1 MKEKN
6 EFFASIAG
14 IKIKIIGD
22 NSLSKAIANDLEA
35 TLVSDNNYYHISIEI
50 KDDNVSNYQPKVFS
64 AKGSMN
70 FNESKYFVD
79 YLNEMNYLIENLFDS
94 ETVKIKINPNEKS
107 IKKRIKKFLGNKIII
122 EKNTILS
129 YALFWYVFHFELV
142 KGEKSFIHAG
152 LFEAKDGATIISGT
166 GGCGKTSTLFK
177 ILEDNNTKY
186 ISEDFGI
193 IDVKGYCY
201 YNPKPVSIYASD
213 MEFGQSILKDFYNSF
228 TLAEKILWTF
238 KRKVLGI
245 NPMIKAKPKKLMN
258 GRIGEKS
265 KIKNVLYFIRNNDK
279 NLSIEPIDTVNLVE
293 RVLDSSMRE
302 LKTFNELLLLMRANA
317 PKGFDIPTFKSV
329 RESTKDIYL
338 NAFSNTKNRIIYIPH
353 KTSPDILVSFLKEN
367 ELF

>member
-14 IKIKIIGD
+14 IKIKVIGD

-35 TLVSDNNYYHISIEI
+35 TLDSDNNYCHISIEI

-79 YLNEMNYLIENLFDS
+79 YLNEINYLIENLFDS
-94 ETVKIKINPNEKS
+94 ETVNIKINPNKKG
-107 IKKRIKKFLGNKIII
+107 IKKRIKQFLGNKIII

-142 KGEKSFIHAG
+142 QSEKSFIHAG

-186 ISEDFGI
+186 IAEDFGI

-213 MEFGQSILKDFYNSF
+213 MEFGQSILKDFYTSF
-228 TLAEKILWTF
+228 TLAEKIIWTF

-245 NPMIKAKPKKLMN
+245 NPMIKAKPDVLMN
-258 GRIGEKS
+258 GRIVK
-265 KIKNVLYFIRNNDK
+265 KCKVNNVLYFVRTNDSELRVEDLDK
-279 NLSIEPIDTVNLVE
+279 SILVE

-317 PKGFDIPTFKSV
+317 PQEFNIPTFESV
-329 RESTKDIYL
+329 RETTKDIYL
-338 NAFSNTKNRIIYIPH
+338 KAFSNTQNRIVYIPH
-353 KTSPDILVSFLKEN
+353 TTTPDVLVSFLKEN
-367 ELF
+367 ELL